1 MWRSVS
7 SSGCSISSI
16 SADAPEHTSLEELSE
31 IASDRVSWRKLVR
44 AISSDADDKN
54 DDDSESRAS
63 RPKGGAGLGHKY
75 NDSKWKP
82 TTLNAV

>member
-1 MWRSVS
+1 M
-7 SSGCSISSI
+7 
-16 SADAPEHTSLEELSE
+16 DAPEHTSLEELSE

>member
-1 MWRSVS
+1 M
-7 SSGCSISSI
+7 
-16 SADAPEHTSLEELSE
+16 DAPEHTSLEELSE

-63 RPKGGAGLGHKY
+63 RPKGGAERGHKY